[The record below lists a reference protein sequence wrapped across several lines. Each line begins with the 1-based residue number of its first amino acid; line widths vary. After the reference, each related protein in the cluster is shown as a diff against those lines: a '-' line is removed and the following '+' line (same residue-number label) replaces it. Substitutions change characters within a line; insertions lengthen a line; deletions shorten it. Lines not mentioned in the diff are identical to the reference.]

1 MKEKQS
7 EKKIMQ
13 MKVNTDIQI
22 DNKTEKKKRKE
33 MRK

>member
-22 DNKTEKKKRKE
+22 DNKTEKKKT
-33 MRK
+33 